1 MRSFLPLIA
10 NVVFAAAIYFGFI
23 VFFGKRDVGDAIV
36 DAVIFAVVY
45 GAVQVAVRL
54 YKARKQ

>member
-1 MRSFLPLIA
+1 MPLIA

-23 VFFGKRDVGDAIV
+23 VLIGKREVGDAIV

-45 GAVQVAVRL
+45 GAVQVGVRL